1 MEEVKH
7 SLEEIT
13 RLLKSISSVMPSIDG
28 KVSLINEDV
37 TADALWFAAVDKD
50 TAEPY
55 IDIVIDNKYIRIN
68 IEELKK
74 MIEIM
79 ELINSIDEDK
89 RADVVE
95 LVFNAI

>member
-1 MEEVKH
+1 MEDIKH
-7 SLEEIT
+7 PLEEIT
-13 RLLKSISSVMPSIDG
+13 RLLKIISSVMPPIDG
-28 KVSLINEDV
+28 KVSLISEDV

-68 IEELKK
+68 IEELHK
-74 MIEIM
+74 MVRVM
-79 ELINSIDEDK
+79 EVINSIEEDK
-89 RADVVE
+89 RADVVD